1 MIGVVALVLWA
12 TNGTVVDTPQEKV
25 FEALVLM

>member
-1 MIGVVALVLWA
+1 MIGVVALMLWA
-12 TNGTVVDTPQEKV
+12 TNGSSRHTPGTV